1 MRISFLTDL
10 VLTSPLLSDRYVEN
24 RDAEEVK
31 KNNNNN
37 IKSTNSSC
45 HTDATMLS

>member
-1 MRISFLTDL
+1 MCLFIYVTLTPIL
-10 VLTSPLLSDRYVEN
+10 PLSNWYVEEI
-24 RDAEEVK
+24 DAEREK
-31 KNNNNN
+31 KKKKKIK